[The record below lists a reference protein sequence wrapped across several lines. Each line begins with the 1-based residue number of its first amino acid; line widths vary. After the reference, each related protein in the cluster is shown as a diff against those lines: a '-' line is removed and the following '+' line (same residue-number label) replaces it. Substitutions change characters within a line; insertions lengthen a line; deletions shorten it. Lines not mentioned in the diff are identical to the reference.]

1 LLYANVILEITGYQH
16 ITELKV
22 FECPALTLCLH
33 LPKYVSSPLTSHIM
47 VLAAI
52 SKYIFV
58 LFFWGREI
66 SMAFGSNLMATLM
79 TQAFFPCLEFYFL
92 GLNLTIFWLLPS
104 YVFIQTNMYIVYHC
118 IKKFSLEDYA

>member
-1 LLYANVILEITGYQH
+1 
-16 ITELKV
+16 
-22 FECPALTLCLH
+22 
-33 LPKYVSSPLTSHIM
+33 
-47 VLAAI
+47 
-52 SKYIFV
+52 
-58 LFFWGREI
+58 
-66 SMAFGSNLMATLM
+66 MAFGSNLMATLM